1 MAGKT
6 HTILIAGGS
15 GLVGHAAIRFAV
27 AAGHFVIALVRRG
40 GSLSIEGL
48 ASEETLKVF
57 EVDFDALDQYQLE
70 IFALAPNALICALGT
85 TIRKAGSK
93 DGFARVDRDYVAAF
107 AALGR
112 AAGASH
118 FGLVSAAG
126 ADPRSSNFYLR
137 TKGEAEAAI
146 RACGYLRVDNAR
158 PSFLLGQRA
167 EVRTGERAGIVAAKM
182 VAPLL
187 IGPLVIYRPI
197 PAANVARA
205 LVNLSLRD
213 EPGVFIQHYTGLV
226 AASLAEGRREVAL
239 SKT

>member
-1 MAGKT
+1 MAAKT

-15 GLVGHAAIRFAV
+15 GLVGHAAIKFAI

-40 GSLSIEGL
+40 GSLSVG
-48 ASEETLKVF
+48 
-57 EVDFDALDQYQLE
+57 
-70 IFALAPNALICALGT
+70 GT

-93 DGFARVDRDYVAAF
+93 DAFARVDRDYVAAF

-118 FGLVSAAG
+118 FGLVSAVG
-126 ADPRSSNFYLR
+126 ADARSSNFYLR
-137 TKGEAEAAI
+137 TKGEAELAV

-167 EVRTGERAGIVAAKM
+167 EARTGERVGIVAAKM

-187 IGPLVIYRPI
+187 IGPLMIYHPI
-197 PAANVARA
+197 PAASVARA
-205 LVNLSLRD
+205 LVNLSFRD
-213 EPGVFIQHYTGLV
+213 EPGVFIQQYSELV
-226 AASLAEGRREVAL
+226 AAA
-239 SKT
+239 